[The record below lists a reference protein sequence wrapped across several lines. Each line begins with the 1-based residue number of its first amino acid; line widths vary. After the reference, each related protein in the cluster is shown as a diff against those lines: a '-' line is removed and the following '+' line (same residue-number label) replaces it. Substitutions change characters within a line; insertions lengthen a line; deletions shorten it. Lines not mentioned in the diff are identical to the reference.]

1 MSYFFISMSLKMLGL
16 MILNTPLTISVSL
29 KFSEASVHLS
39 AYNIIRDVRRVVTNL
54 ASVYLELTWLD
65 TWESPQGESKVM
77 SYMSGLFSL
86 VLMLCGSTLLYCRLG
101 KVSVLCGCCHIL
113 VYFPAKCFSIL
124 LISVL
129 VLGSAPLTPLKICCS
144 MRWCQVSGISS
155 QCLFTSGE

>member
-1 MSYFFISMSLKMLGL
+1 MLLRSPMWDYRNPFNSFTIMSYFFISMSLKMPGL

-86 VLMLCGSTLLYCRLG
+86 VLMCVAAPSCIAGWVRSVCCVGVVIYC
-101 KVSVLCGCCHIL
+101 V
-113 VYFPAKCFSIL
+113 FS
-124 LISVL
+124 
-129 VLGSAPLTPLKICCS
+129 C
-144 MRWCQVSGISS
+144 
-155 QCLFTSGE
+155 

>member
-1 MSYFFISMSLKMLGL
+1 MLLRSPMWDYRNPFNSFTIMSYFFISMSLKMPGL

-113 VYFPAKCFSIL
+113 VYFPAKCFIFCKHFTYICACSRCRSL
-124 LISVL
+124 N
-129 VLGSAPLTPLKICCS
+129 TP
-144 MRWCQVSGISS
+144 
-155 QCLFTSGE
+155 